1 MKAWKSEC
9 LGEIY
14 IHEILKNNFFCKIL
28 DLIRTGES
36 EITRERLFVQGCVGK
51 SKSHE
56 DAVIG
61 TVLTCWQCLTPS
73 G

>member
-1 MKAWKSEC
+1 MKAWKSGC
-9 LGEIY
+9 LGAIY
-14 IHEILKNNFFCKIL
+14 IHEISKNKLLCKIL

-56 DAVIG
+56 DDWNRSKE
-61 TVLTCWQCLTPS
+61 TLRD
-73 G
+73 